1 MGPMEHNS
9 DEKKINGVSVAWSSS
24 VSPMTFFYFGR
35 QGSPPKLARQN
46 KVIHLGLN
54 MASSCSATTWTGFW
68 NRDLMLMCEQP
79 RRSSV
84 VNRCSC
90 QLSQLLRETELD
102 YHRPAFSFIL
112 LMVGRRCGA
121 AEVQRKATERFCT
134 LSLHLKNAKNDIPF
148 GHQGISFIGRVR
160 FDFIWNL
167 DEGESVSETF
177 WPHGW
182 RSTQSATAQIVLS
195 ILK

>member
-1 MGPMEHNS
+1 
-9 DEKKINGVSVAWSSS
+9 
-24 VSPMTFFYFGR
+24 
-35 QGSPPKLARQN
+35 
-46 KVIHLGLN
+46 
-54 MASSCSATTWTGFW
+54 
-68 NRDLMLMCEQP
+68 MLMCEQP

-121 AEVQRKATERFCT
+121 AQVQRKATERFCT

-160 FDFIWNL
+160 FDFIWHL

-177 WPHGW
+177 RPHGW
-182 RSTQSATAQIVLS
+182 RSTQSATSQIVLS
-195 ILK
+195 ILKLTKSHLLLHQPTFYDSEWPLTWMSYILLLISVNISFCEVKITLNCLQRQGKNYFRMVIKEKAIV